1 MSKLSFSLATEADD
15 PELRARMAEDWLPGN
30 ITVSFRREPCFF
42 YGSSVQGES
51 AQIIKCIDLQSGK
64 LIGLGSR
71 IENKVYINGE
81 AQRIGYLADL
91 RAHPEYRGSSAL
103 ARAYHYLRQLHLKDP
118 IPFYYSM
125 ILEDNHIARNILT
138 SARCGL
144 PYYRDMGRF
153 LTPAVFLD
161 LPKKPI
167 KIEGISFRHAR
178 ENDLSNIFF
187 FIEKH
192 AREKQLAPVIELK
205 DFNTARL
212 RDLFVDDF
220 YLAIQDEKII
230 GVIAAWDQSAF
241 RQTYI
246 ERYSKAL
253 RMIRPIYNLIS
264 KLTALKPLPA
274 PGNKV
279 PYFYLALVTIK
290 NNEPEIFRGL
300 LRYLYN
306 DRRTGP
312 WNYFISGL
320 HEADPLNNV
329 LKEYR
334 RIDVAGRLFLVH
346 YPENQLDYE
355 QLDNRIP
362 YVEIAMI

>member
-1 MSKLSFSLATEADD
+1 MSKFSFNLATEVDD
-15 PELRARMAEDWLPGN
+15 SELRARMAEDWLPGN

-42 YGSSVQGES
+42 YGSHVQGKN
-51 AQIIKCIDLQSGK
+51 AQIIKCTDMQSGK

-71 IENKVYINGE
+71 IENEVYINGN

-91 RAHPEYRGSSAL
+91 RAHTEYRGSSAL
-103 ARAYHYLRQLHLKDP
+103 ARAYRYLRQLHLKDP
-118 IPFYYSM
+118 VPFYYSM
-125 ILEDNHIARNILT
+125 ILVDNHIAKNILT

-161 LPKKPI
+161 LEKKPI
-167 KIEGISFRHAR
+167 KIKGVSFRHAKQ
-178 ENDLSNIFF
+178 NDLNDIFLY
-187 FIEKH
+187 IEKF
-192 AREKQLAPVIELK
+192 AREKQLAPVITLK
-205 DFNTARL
+205 DFNTDRL
-212 RDLFVDDF
+212 RDLHIDDF
-220 YLAIQDEKII
+220 YLAIKNEKII
-230 GVIAAWDQSAF
+230 GVIAAWDQGAF

-253 RMIRPIYNLIS
+253 KIIRPIYNLIS
-264 KLTALKPLPA
+264 RFTALKPLPA
-274 PGNKV
+274 QGNKV
-279 PYFYLALVTIK
+279 PYFYLTFVTIK
-290 NNEPEIFRGL
+290 NNDKEIFRGL

-320 HEADPLNNV
+320 HETDPLNNV

-334 RIDVAGRLFLVH
+334 RIDVAGQLFLVH